1 MIKNIIFDIGN
12 VLLKFEP
19 KKYLTNLFNN
29 KEIEELLFNEIF
41 KSDEWLMLD
50 RGSISETEATSIFIE
65 RIPERNIDINLCMSN
80 WKSILVP
87 INENVEVLKSLH
99 IKGYNLYILSNFH
112 KAAYNHILDSHD
124 FFSLFHGGAISFEEN
139 LLKPNI
145 EFFNILLDR
154 YALNPSECLFIDDT
168 LDNITAAS
176 SLGVNVIHYTGDFLL
191 KDKISSFID

>member
-19 KKYLTNLFNN
+19 KKYLKELFKD
-29 KEIEELLFNEIF
+29 KEIEDLLFNEIF
-41 KSDEWLMLD
+41 RSNEWLMLD
-50 RGSISETEATSIFIE
+50 KGSINEAEATSIFID
-65 RIPERNIDINLCMSN
+65 RVPERTIDINLCMSN

-87 INENVEVLKSLH
+87 IKENISVLKSLH

-112 KAAYNHILDSHD
+112 KAAYNHILDTHD
-124 FFSLFHGGAISFEEN
+124 FFSIFHGGAVSFEEN

-145 EFFNILLDR
+145 DFFNILLDR
-154 YALNPSECLFIDDT
+154 YSLNPCECLFIDDT

-176 SLGVNVIHYTGDFLL
+176 SIGINVIHYTGDFTLE
-191 KDKISSFID
+191 DKIKSFID

>member
-19 KKYLTNLFNN
+19 RKYLTKLFNN
-29 KEIEELLFNEIF
+29 KEIEDLLFNEIF
-41 KSDEWLMLD
+41 KSDEWLLLD
-50 RGSISETEATSIFIE
+50 KGSISETDATSIFVE
-65 RIPERNIDINLCMSN
+65 RLPERNIDINLCMSN

-87 INENVEVLKSLH
+87 IKENVEVLKSLH
-99 IKGYNLYILSNFH
+99 NKGYNLYILSNFH
-112 KAAYNHILDSHD
+112 KAAYNHIIDSHD
-124 FFSLFHGGAISFEEN
+124 FFSLFHGGAVSFEEN

-154 YALNPSECLFIDDT
+154 YALNPCECLFIDDT

-191 KDKISSFID
+191 EDKIKSFID